1 MTHPALDTE
10 AQLNSKAAM
19 NKLVLTVDDS
29 AAIREMLAYVLKSA
43 GHKVVEAEDGMDG
56 LQKALANAFDLV
68 ITDQSMPKMDGITL
82 VKALRAL
89 PQYKTTPILLLTT
102 ESSDAMKDEGRLAGA
117 TGWLVKP
124 FDPNKLIEVVQK
136 VTR

>member
-1 MTHPALDTE
+1 ME
-10 AQLNSKAAM
+10 RRSAM
-19 NKLVLTVDDS
+19 KKLVLTVDDS

-43 GHKVVEAEDGMDG
+43 GHRVIEAEDGMDG
-56 LQKALANAFDLV
+56 LQKALGNQVDLV

-89 PQYKTTPILLLTT
+89 PQYKSIPILLLTT
-102 ESSDAMKDEGRLAGA
+102 ESSDSMKEEGRSAGA

-124 FDPNKLIEVVQK
+124 FDPNKLIEVVEK

>member
-1 MTHPALDTE
+1 M
-10 AQLNSKAAM
+10 K
-19 NKLVLTVDDS
+19 KLVLTVDDS
-29 AAIREMLAYVLKSA
+29 PAIREMLAYVLKSA
-43 GHKVVEAEDGMDG
+43 GHRVIEAEDGMDG
-56 LQKALANAFDLV
+56 LQKALGNKVDLV

-89 PQYKTTPILLLTT
+89 PQYKAVPILLLTT
-102 ESSDAMKDEGRLAGA
+102 ESSESMKDEGRSAGA

-124 FDPNKLIEVVQK
+124 FDPNRLIEVVEK

>member
-1 MTHPALDTE
+1 MR
-10 AQLNSKAAM
+10 
-19 NKLVLTVDDS
+19 KLVLTVDDS

-43 GHKVVEAEDGMDG
+43 GHRVIEAEDGMDG
-56 LQKALANAFDLV
+56 LQKALGNKVDLV

-89 PQYKTTPILLLTT
+89 PQYKKVPILLLTT
-102 ESSDAMKDEGRLAGA
+102 ESADNMNDEGRSAGA

-124 FDPNKLIEVVQK
+124 FDPNKLIEVVEK

>member
-1 MTHPALDTE
+1 ME
-10 AQLNSKAAM
+10 RRSAM
-19 NKLVLTVDDS
+19 KKLVLTVDDS

-43 GHKVVEAEDGMDG
+43 GHRVIEAEDGMDG
-56 LQKALANAFDLV
+56 LQKALGNQVDLV

-89 PQYKTTPILLLTT
+89 PQYKGIPILLLTT
-102 ESSDAMKDEGRLAGA
+102 ESSDNMKEEGRSAGA

-124 FDPNKLIEVVQK
+124 FDPNKLIEVVEK

>member
-1 MTHPALDTE
+1 
-10 AQLNSKAAM
+10 M

-43 GHKVVEAEDGMDG
+43 GHKVIEAEDGMDG

>member
-1 MTHPALDTE
+1 MAKEHT
-10 AQLNSKAAM
+10 SAM
-19 NKLVLTVDDS
+19 RKLVLTVDDS

-43 GHKVVEAEDGMDG
+43 GHKVIEAEDGMDG
-56 LQKALANAFDLV
+56 LQKALSRQVDLV

-89 PQYKTTPILLLTT
+89 PQYKKVPILLLTT
-102 ESSDAMKDEGRLAGA
+102 ESSESMKDEGRTAGA

-124 FDPNKLIEVVQK
+124 FDPTKLIEVVDK
-136 VTR
+136 VTGGR

>member
-1 MTHPALDTE
+1 MR
-10 AQLNSKAAM
+10 
-19 NKLVLTVDDS
+19 KLVLTVDDS
-29 AAIREMLAYVLKSA
+29 VAIREMLAFVLKSA
-43 GHKVVEAEDGMDG
+43 GHKVIEAEDGTDG
-56 LQKALANAFDLV
+56 LQKALANSFDLV

-102 ESSDAMKDEGRLAGA
+102 ESSDSMKDEGRAAGA

-124 FDPNKLIEVVQK
+124 FDPNKLIEVVEK
-136 VTR
+136 VTRERA

>member
-1 MTHPALDTE
+1 M
-10 AQLNSKAAM
+10 S
-19 NKLVLTVDDS
+19 KLVLTVDDS

-43 GHKVVEAEDGMDG
+43 GHRVIEAEDGMEG
-56 LQKALANAFDLV
+56 LQKALANQFDLI

-89 PQYKTTPILLLTT
+89 PQYATVPILLLTT
-102 ESSDAMKDEGRLAGA
+102 ESSDGMKDEGRTAGA

-124 FDPNKLIEVVQK
+124 FHPDTLRRTVRQTLAE
-136 VTR
+136 RG

>member
-1 MTHPALDTE
+1 M
-10 AQLNSKAAM
+10 K
-19 NKLVLTVDDS
+19 KLVLTVDDS

-43 GHKVVEAEDGMDG
+43 GHRVIEAEDGMDG
-56 LQKALANAFDLV
+56 LQKALGNQVDLV

-89 PQYKTTPILLLTT
+89 PQYKKVPILLLTT
-102 ESSDAMKDEGRLAGA
+102 ESADTMKDEGRSAGA

-124 FDPNKLIEVVQK
+124 FDPTKLIEVVEK

>member
-1 MTHPALDTE
+1 M
-10 AQLNSKAAM
+10 S
-19 NKLVLTVDDS
+19 KLVLTVDDS

-43 GHKVVEAEDGMDG
+43 DYKVVEAEDGMDG
-56 LQKALANAFDLV
+56 LQKALAGSFDLI

-89 PQYKTTPILLLTT
+89 PQYKYTPILLLTT
-102 ESSDAMKDEGRLAGA
+102 ESSEEMKDEGRAAGA

-124 FDPNKLIEVVQK
+124 FDPNKLIQVVEK

>member
-1 MTHPALDTE
+1 M
-10 AQLNSKAAM
+10 SKS
-19 NKLVLTVDDS
+19 VLTVDDS
-29 AAIREMLAYVLKSA
+29 PAIREMLAYVLKSA
-43 GHKVVEAEDGMDG
+43 GYRVTEAEDGMDG
-56 LQKALANAFDLV
+56 LQRALANSFDLV

-89 PQYKTTPILLLTT
+89 PQYSGVPILLLTT
-102 ESSDAMKDEGRLAGA
+102 ESSDPMKDEGRAAGA

-124 FDPNKLIEVVQK
+124 FDPNKLLEVVAK

>member
-1 MTHPALDTE
+1 MVTNPQLDR
-10 AQLNSKAAM
+10 KAAM

-43 GHKVVEAEDGMDG
+43 GHRVIEAGDGMDG
-56 LQKALANAFDLV
+56 LQKALANAFDLI

-89 PQYKTTPILLLTT
+89 PQYKTIPILLLTT
-102 ESSDAMKDEGRLAGA
+102 ESSDAMKDEGRSAGA

>member
-1 MTHPALDTE
+1 MVTNTQLDR
-10 AQLNSKAAM
+10 KAAM

-43 GHKVVEAEDGMDG
+43 GHRVIEAADGMDG
-56 LQKALANAFDLV
+56 LQKALANAFDLI

-102 ESSDAMKDEGRLAGA
+102 ESSDAMKDEGRAAGA

>member
-1 MTHPALDTE
+1 M
-10 AQLNSKAAM
+10 S
-19 NKLVLTVDDS
+19 KLVLTVDDS

-43 GHKVVEAEDGMDG
+43 GYRVIEAEDGMDG
-56 LQKALANAFDLV
+56 LQKALANQFDLI

-89 PQYKTTPILLLTT
+89 PQYAAVPILLLTT
-102 ESSDAMKDEGRLAGA
+102 ESSDGMKDEGRSAGA

-124 FDPNKLIEVVQK
+124 FDPNKLIDVVGK

>member
-1 MTHPALDTE
+1 MAHPALNTE
-10 AQLNSKAAM
+10 AQLNSTAAM

-43 GHKVVEAEDGMDG
+43 GHKVIEAEDGMDG
-56 LQKALANAFDLV
+56 LQKALANSFDLI

-89 PQYKTTPILLLTT
+89 PQYKVTPILLLTT
-102 ESSDAMKDEGRLAGA
+102 ESSDAMKDEGRTAGA

>member
-1 MTHPALDTE
+1 ME
-10 AQLNSKAAM
+10 RRSAM
-19 NKLVLTVDDS
+19 RKLVLTVDDS

-43 GHKVVEAEDGMDG
+43 GHRVIEAEDGMDG
-56 LQKALANAFDLV
+56 LQKALGNQVDLV

-89 PQYKTTPILLLTT
+89 PQYKGIPILLLTT
-102 ESSDAMKDEGRLAGA
+102 ESSDNMKEEGRSAGA

-124 FDPNKLIEVVQK
+124 FDPNKLIEVVEK

>member
-1 MTHPALDTE
+1 MR
-10 AQLNSKAAM
+10 
-19 NKLVLTVDDS
+19 KLVLTVDDS

-43 GHKVVEAEDGMDG
+43 GHRVIEAEDGMDG
-56 LQKALANAFDLV
+56 LQKALGNQVDLV

-89 PQYKTTPILLLTT
+89 PQYKGIPILLLTT
-102 ESSDAMKDEGRLAGA
+102 ESSDSMKEEGRSAGA

-124 FDPNKLIEVVQK
+124 FDPNKLIEVVEK